1 MTVVEDVDRPWQPGN
16 RAQWSAVVVTLVI
29 SAILAIGL
37 PRLADATAPQDTEIA
52 AGERVEQ
59 GGVSVEVPAGWVRKA
74 AAVVLAIDKGSVGL
88 LLFPPAADPTTPAD
102 SVTTTAAGFT
112 DATIG
117 EVTEFTTDS
126 GLDAASVT
134 VTDATTTTVLYAF
147 SDGTD
152 LAGGQL
158 SVACD
163 EWAVLQ
169 PEVDTMLRT
178 VEFTEDSES

>member
-1 MTVVEDVDRPWQPGN
+1 VAVTDRSWRPGT
-16 RAQWSAVVVTLVI
+16 RAQWSAVVVTLVV
-29 SAILAIGL
+29 AAVFAIGL
-37 PRLADATAPQDTEIA
+37 PRLAESTAPQDEAIP
-52 AGERVEQ
+52 AGGRVDE

-74 AAVVLAIDKGSVGL
+74 AAVVLAIDKGSAGL

-102 SVTTTAAGFT
+102 SVTTTATGFT

-134 VTDATTTTVLYAF
+134 VTDATATTVLYAF

-152 LAGGQL
+152 LASGQL
-158 SVACD
+158 SVTPD
-163 EWAVLQ
+163 EWATLQ
-169 PEVDTMLRT
+169 PEVETMLRT
-178 VEFTEDSES
+178 VEFTEGSGS